1 MSSGK
6 GPRTVMQSARGSYV
20 RTGCGVNIPAF
31 VRALEAGFFSAA
43 ELVKK
48 WTSRRTGRGA
58 GSVRTGTGQRAVLG
72 LEVLLDGGEDV
83 QGAVDRR
90 VVVRRHHARAQQRS
104 AGRYGGVQ
112 RGGHEH
118 AGGGGGLPQNRR
130 LPCGRHP
137 R

>member
-6 GPRTVMQSARGSYV
+6 RPRTVMQSARGSYV

-58 GSVRTGTGQRAVLG
+58 GSVRAGTGQRAVLG

-104 AGRYGGVQ
+104 AGRYGGGE
-112 RGGHEH
+112 RGVLER
-118 AGGGGGLPQNRR
+118 AGVVVGVPQHRAR
-130 LPCGRHP
+130 PD
-137 R
+137 